1 MVILGF
7 IIITVFVLQFFD
19 NPLYSRL
26 VTFVAGSRGWGWILP
41 LILLVVEYFV
51 INKFA
56 RFCDP
61 VYIKE
66 YKETIQIP
74 EELITKSYDVYVR
87 EAGQKI

>member
-7 IIITVFVLQFFD
+7 IFITVFVLQFFD

-26 VTFVAGSRGWGWILP
+26 VTFVVGSRGWILP
-41 LILLVVEYFV
+41 IILLVVEYFV

-74 EELITKSYDVYVR
+74 EELITKSYDVYIR